1 MFLHYNMKYSYSKD
15 IKLNFEVT
23 DNNVIFD
30 LADKVDSLLKSAF
43 DHIN

>member
-1 MFLHYNMKYSYSKD
+1 MFLHYNMKYSYTKD
-15 IKLNFEVT
+15 IKLNFE
-23 DNNVIFD
+23 DAEHNVVFD